1 MQTTPTT
8 AEGFNAAGGKLT
20 KTAAYYLAFIGLGMV
35 GAALGPTLP
44 GLAENTGAR
53 LSEISYL
60 FTTRSL
66 GYLLGSVMGGRM
78 YDRVAGHRLMA
89 IVLLALAAAVALV
102 PTIPLLP
109 VLMVLMVLLG
119 AFEGTVDVGGNTMLV
134 WVHHPKTG
142 PFMNGLHFFF
152 GVGAF
157 LSPVLIAQVMLLTGG
172 ITWSYWMLALI
183 LVPIALVVLRLPS
196 PSIQRVED
204 AAPSRQV
211 NYLLVTLLALFFFL
225 NVGAE
230 VAFGGWIYTY
240 TVTLNLAGT
249 TQAAYLTS
257 LFWGTFTAGRLLG
270 IPIAAR
276 VRPRWILLGDLLVI
290 VVGLL
295 IILFGPNPNISIWI
309 GTIMIGL
316 GMASVFPTL
325 ISFAEHHMALS
336 GKITSYF
343 FVGASLGGMTI
354 PWLIGQLFDS
364 IGPRYTMITLLVDVL
379 LTLGIYV
386 ALILYAHKME
396 QVKGEVAIGKGKE
409 R

>member
-1 MQTTPTT
+1 MQTD
-8 AEGFNAAGGKLT
+8 LT
-20 KTAAYYLAFIGLGMV
+20 KFEATHAASGKMSKTGAYFLAFIGLGMV

-44 GLAENTGAR
+44 GLAEQTGVR

-89 IVLLALAAAVALV
+89 LVMIALAITVALV
-102 PTIPLLP
+102 PTIPLLW
-109 VLMVLMVLLG
+109 VLMALMILLG
-119 AFEGTVDVGGNTMLV
+119 SFEGTIDVGGNTMLV

-142 PFMNGLHFFF
+142 PYMNGLHFFF

-157 LSPVLIAQVMLLTGG
+157 LGPVIIAQMMMLTGG
-172 ITWSYWMLALI
+172 ITGAYWVLAIILI
-183 LVPIALVVLRLPS
+183 PIAIYVLRLPS
-196 PSIQRVED
+196 PTIQRVED
-204 AAPSRQV
+204 ATPARQV

-230 VAFGGWIYTY
+230 VSFGGWIYTY
-240 TVTLNLAGT
+240 SLRLGLANE

-276 VRPRWILLGDLLVI
+276 VRPRWILLGDQVGIIL
-290 VVGLL
+290 GLL
-295 IILFGPNPNISIWI
+295 IILFAPNPTVSIWI
-309 GTIMIGL
+309 GTVLVGL
-316 GMASVFPTL
+316 SIASVFPTL
-325 ISFAEHHMALS
+325 ISFAEHRMALS

-354 PWLIGQLFDS
+354 PWLIGQLFEA

-379 LTLGIYV
+379 LTIGLFV
-386 ALILYAHKME
+386 VLVVYA
-396 QVKGEVAIGKGKE
+396 GKLEK
-409 R
+409 RQSAT